1 MEIPVVV
8 GSVVVAVVVKEN
20 KFSKRDK
27 GVSLSISNSKCEKEI
42 ARISSCSLLGS
53 LSNFCLGRDPRK
65 KGWGGVTH
73 PILKS

>member
-27 GVSLSISNSKCEKEI
+27 GVSLSISHS
-42 ARISSCSLLGS
+42 
-53 LSNFCLGRDPRK
+53 
-65 KGWGGVTH
+65 
-73 PILKS
+73 